1 MAKLRYGSS
10 ADGREVAIS
19 KIFINYRRED
29 SSAAAG
35 RLHDALGDAFG
46 FDNLFIDVD
55 NMPVGVDF
63 VDHLQAQVSGCD
75 IFLSIIG
82 PDWVDAKDDIG
93 NRRLEN
99 PNDYVATEIAAAL
112 KRNIPVVPV
121 LVDGARLPSAD
132 QLPESLKPLAR
143 RHAVEVRTPQFRRDA
158 NALIQEIRQAIES
171 KQAPPVRWVL
181 AAANHLHRRRAV
193 VAAGVL
199 AGLISGLATFYL
211 ISEPTTG
218 DAQRLVETRTAAD
231 VQKAAD
237 AKAAEDARRAAEA
250 KAVGDARRAAE
261 AKAVGDARRAAE
273 AKAVEDARRA
283 AEARAAE
290 SARRAAE
297 ARAAEDARR
306 AAEAKAADDAQRTA
320 AAVLDK
326 FNTRDNRD
334 SLANDI
340 LVDGKIGAFQPD
352 IGGCAVQCDN
362 TPACKAFAFDHINER
377 CYLKTGI
384 STPVIDPRSTIAT
397 KKPLQIPT
405 DWSATKPEIV
415 PRRNNR
421 IADQPTVRRKVSD
434 FNSCRTACL
443 ESLSCVAFNFLKDS
457 RSENCEMFK
466 GMKRLSS
473 DNSVDSGYKL
483 QAR

>member
-1 MAKLRYGSS
+1 MHKKRISAGGSFCGEIAVWFV

-63 VDHLQAQVSGCD
+63 VDHLQTQVSGCD

-99 PNDYVATEIAAAL
+99 PNDYVAAEIAAAL

-132 QLPESLKPLAR
+132 QLPELLKPLAR

-171 KQAPPVRWVL
+171 KQAPPVRWVR
-181 AAANHLHRRRAV
+181 AAFNHLHRRRAV
-193 VAAGVL
+193 VAAGAL
-199 AGLISGLATFYL
+199 AGLISGLATFYV
-211 ISEPTTG
+211 ISEPRNG
-218 DAQRLVETRTAAD
+218 DAQRLADPAAEVARRAAEAKAIED
-231 VQKAAD
+231 ALRAAEAKAAEEARRAAEAKAAGD
-237 AKAAEDARRAAEA
+237 ARRASAARAAEEARRAAEAKAAEDARRAAEA
-250 KAVGDARRAAE
+250 KAAE
-261 AKAVGDARRAAE
+261 
-273 AKAVEDARRA
+273 
-283 AEARAAE
+283 
-290 SARRAAE
+290 
-297 ARAAEDARR
+297 
-306 AAEAKAADDAQRTA
+306 DAQRTA

-326 FNTRDNRD
+326 FNTRENRD

-340 LVDGKIGAFQPD
+340 LVDGKIGTSQPD

-362 TPACKAFAFDHINER
+362 TPVCKAFAFDHINER

-397 KKPLQIPT
+397 KKPLQMPS

-421 IADQPTVRRKVSD
+421 IADQPAVRRKVSD
-434 FNSCRTACL
+434 FNSCRTVCL